1 METIDIQSP
10 LPPRP
15 VAEPSPMPES
25 PRTDIPADDTSVSS
39 PTPPTPPKKSLPRF
53 LPFIIGGLALLLVAF
68 LVFKFLLPGLKNKNP
83 ETVTLTYWG
92 LWERDEIINGV
103 IADFEAKYPHIK
115 IKYIHSSKDDY
126 RTRLAG
132 RLAKGAGSGEVPDI
146 FRIHSSWL
154 PMFKNNLAPV
164 PAKVASSLAL
174 DKDFLPVYRRDLM
187 INQKYYAIPLM
198 YDGLVLFYN
207 KDLIQKAGVDLPK
220 SWWDLQSSLN
230 RLTVRDAAGNIEI
243 AGAALGLADNIDH
256 WSDILGLLMR
266 QNGASLTKNSQDNTA
281 QISSALIYYT
291 NFANK
296 DKTWDETLPS
306 STTLFAQGKL
316 AFYFAPSWRIFDI
329 QALNPNLSFATAPV
343 PQTPILTG
351 GSGTDSVNLTNIN
364 WATYWVEA
372 VNAQSPHQA
381 EAWTFLEYLAS
392 PPVLEKLYQTA
403 SVDRGFGEIYPRTN
417 LAAKLTTAPY
427 LKAFVDSANT
437 AQSGYLSSFTHD
449 DGLNTE
455 LSNYFKDAINAL
467 TSHQASESETMTA
480 LQNGISQVIS
490 KYQLSDDILKP

>member
-15 VAEPSPMPES
+15 VAEPSSIPES
-25 PRTDIPADDTSVSS
+25 PRTDIPADTISSS
-39 PTPPTPPKKSLPRF
+39 PLPPPPKKSLPRF

-68 LVFKFLLPGLKNKNP
+68 LVLKFLLPSLKNKNK

-92 LWERDEIINGV
+92 LWEKNEIVNG
-103 IADFEAKYPHIK
+103 IITDFEAKYPHIK
-115 IKYIHSSKDDY
+115 IKYVHSSKDDY

-132 RLAKGAGSGEVPDI
+132 RLAKDIGSGEVPDI

-164 PAKVASSLAL
+164 PANIVTSLGL
-174 DKDFLPVYRRDLM
+174 KKDFLPVYQRDLV
-187 INQKYYAIPLM
+187 INDNYYALPLM

-230 RLTVRDAAGNIEI
+230 RLTVRDPAGNIEI
-243 AGAALGLADNIDH
+243 AGAALGLADNVDH
-256 WSDILGLLMR
+256 WSDILGLLLR
-266 QNGASLTKNSQDNTA
+266 QNGASLT
-281 QISSALIYYT
+281 LINNPENDGKIKDVLTYYT
-291 NFANK
+291 NF
-296 DKTWDETLPS
+296 KTKEKIWDETLPS

-343 PQTPILTG
+343 PQMPVLTG
-351 GSGTDSVNLTNIN
+351 GGSGDNANLTNIN

-372 VNAQSPHQA
+372 VNSQSPHQA

-403 SVDRGFGEIYPRTN
+403 SVDRGFGEIYPRTD
-417 LAAKLTTAPY
+417 LAAKLVTAPY
-427 LKAFVDSANT
+427 LKAFIDSAPT

-455 LSNYFKDAINAL
+455 LNNYFKDAINAITRNQL
-467 TSHQASESETMTA
+467 SETEVMTT

-490 KYQLSDDILKP
+490 KYKLSGDTLKP